1 MPHSVMK
8 EYDLAKICR
17 AKTNLNVLGHHCLWV
32 QQYIL
37 GCQALTYVRKYRS
50 YLMPG
55 GVVKNTFEAFTGTF
69 YFLAVSSGGSQ
80 TGNEGQKGG
89 FCKHIVSHR
98 QPILMSWKLVQCLCN
113 QVQIQKKRP
122 FRFSLVLWKSTL
134 QTKMLHHYFH
144 SLSTD
149 HTLHTVHS
157 LSELE
162 FNFAVSFSV
171 H

>member
-17 AKTNLNVLGHHCLWV
+17 ANTNLNVLGHHCLHCL
-32 QQYIL
+32 QYIL

-55 GVVKNTFEAFTGTF
+55 GVVKNTSEAFTGTF
-69 YFLAVSSGGSQ
+69 YFLTVSSGGSQ
-80 TGNEGQKGG
+80 TDNEGQKGG

-113 QVQIQKKRP
+113 QVHIQKRT
-122 FRFSLVLWKSTL
+122 FSL
-134 QTKMLHHYFH
+134 QAG
-144 SLSTD
+144 SLEKYIANKNAS
-149 HTLHTVHS
+149 S
-157 LSELE
+157 LL
-162 FNFAVSFSV
+162 SFPV
-171 H
+171 N

>member
-1 MPHSVMK
+1 MPHSVTK
-8 EYDLAKICR
+8 EHDDLAKICR
-17 AKTNLNVLGHHCLWV
+17 ANTNLNVLGHHCLWV

-55 GVVKNTFEAFTGTF
+55 GVVKNTSEAFTGTF
-69 YFLAVSSGGSQ
+69 YFLTVSSGGSQ

-89 FCKHIVSHR
+89 FCKHIVSQR

-113 QVQIQKKRP
+113 QVQIQKKT
-122 FRFSLVLWKSTL
+122 FSLQSGTL

-162 FNFAVSFSV
+162 FDFAVSFSV